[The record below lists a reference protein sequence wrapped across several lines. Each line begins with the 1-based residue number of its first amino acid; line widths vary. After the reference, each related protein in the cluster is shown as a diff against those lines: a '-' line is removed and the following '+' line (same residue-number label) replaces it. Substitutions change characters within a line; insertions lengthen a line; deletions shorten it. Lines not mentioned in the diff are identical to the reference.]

1 MKKHT
6 NIEFTKKEAHAIAE
20 ALDIA
25 SNISNIEEDDRPS
38 GTRYINNPEVIRNL
52 SYKIYRSQVTGAQ
65 ITMVDTSD

>member
-1 MKKHT
+1 MKQHT
-6 NIEFTKKEAHAIAE
+6 NIEFTKQEAQAIAE

>member
-6 NIEFTKKEAHAIAE
+6 NIEFTKKEAQAIAE

-25 SNISNIEEDDRPS
+25 ANIANMEKDDRPS
-38 GTRYINNPEVIRNL
+38 GTRYINNLEVIRNL

-65 ITMVDTSD
+65 ITMVDKTD

>member
-6 NIEFTKKEAHAIAE
+6 NIECTKKEAQAIAE

>member
-6 NIEFTKKEAHAIAE
+6 NIEFTKKEAQAIAE

-25 SNISNIEEDDRPS
+25 SKISNIEEDDRPS

-52 SYKIYRSQVTGAQ
+52 SYKNYRSQVTGAQ

>member
-1 MKKHT
+1 MKKHP
-6 NIEFTKKEAHAIAE
+6 NIEFTKKEAQAIAE

>member
-6 NIEFTKKEAHAIAE
+6 NIEFTKKEAQAIAE

-25 SNISNIEEDDRPS
+25 SNISHIAEEDRPS
-38 GTRYINNPEVIRNL
+38 GTRYINNPEGIRNL

-65 ITMVDTSD
+65 ITMVDKDD